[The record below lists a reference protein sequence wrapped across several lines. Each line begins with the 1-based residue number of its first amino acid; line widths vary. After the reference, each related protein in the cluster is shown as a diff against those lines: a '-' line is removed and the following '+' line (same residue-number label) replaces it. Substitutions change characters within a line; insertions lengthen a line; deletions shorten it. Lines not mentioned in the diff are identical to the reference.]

1 MGKFYK
7 EEEKAAKLAKK
18 LEENKIKK
26 KVMWEKL
33 TELNAKFKKIKQFEK
48 LEEKNMSATIL
59 QKNETAFVRCDL
71 IYLNHTNRMSFC

>member
-48 LEEKNMSATIL
+48 HEEKNMSATIL
-59 QKNETAFVRCDL
+59 QKNEAAFVRCDL

>member
-33 TELNAKFKKIKQFEK
+33 TELNAKFKKIKQFK
-48 LEEKNMSATIL
+48 KHEEKNVSATIL

>member
-18 LEENKIKK
+18 LEEDKIKK

-33 TELNAKFKKIKQFEK
+33 TELNVKFKKIKQFEK
-48 LEEKNMSATIL
+48 HEEKKMSATIL
-59 QKNETAFVRCDL
+59 
-71 IYLNHTNRMSFC
+71 

>member
-1 MGKFYK
+1 
-7 EEEKAAKLAKK
+7 
-18 LEENKIKK
+18 
-26 KVMWEKL
+26 MWEKL